1 MAGTIFYRERM
12 NVGEGE
18 KAPRFLVVASGRRQA
33 QRSTPS
39 TCARANSSR
48 LPRRFGAEL
57 VELAIEEQGHKLTPA
72 E

>member
-18 KAPRFLVVASGRRQA
+18 KAPRFLVVAVADTKLKIHAKHLRKSELKQIA
-33 QRSTPS
+33 ETI
-39 TCARANSSR
+39 
-48 LPRRFGAEL
+48 GADL
-57 VELAIEEQGHKLTPA
+57 VELAVEEKGHKLTPA